1 MSDENISNV
10 RNANPSLMNGEAKCP
25 VSHGSSDQHTNRA
38 QTNKEWW
45 PDQVNLSI
53 LHQHDKKTNPM
64 SEGFSYKDEFK
75 KLDYDA
81 LKKDLNDLM
90 TDSQEWWPADYGH
103 YGPFFIRMTW
113 HAAGTYRT
121 ADGRG
126 GGGTGSQR
134 FAPTNSWPD
143 NTNLDK
149 ARRLLWPI
157 KQKYGNQIS
166 WADLIILTGNVAIE
180 SMGGKTFGFGGGRV
194 DIWGPEDDIF
204 WGKETEWLANERYT
218 GDRVLDQPLGA
229 VQMGLIYVNPQGPDG
244 NPDPLASAKD
254 IRETFGRMAMNDYE
268 TVALTAGGHT
278 FGKAHGAASED
289 HKGTEPE
296 GANLEE
302 MGFGWESDHGKGMGR
317 DSITSGIEGP
327 WTPNP
332 TKWDNGYFDMLF
344 GYEWELVKSP
354 AGAHQWHPVSPKDE
368 DLAPDVED
376 SSVKVTTIMTT
387 ADMAM
392 REDPSYRKISK
403 HFHENP
409 DEFAD
414 AFARAWF
421 KLLHRDMGP
430 KKRYL
435 GPEVP
440 DEELI
445 WQDPV
450 PKGNTDYN
458 VEDLK
463 SKIESSNLTIQ
474 EMIET
479 AWASAS
485 TFRGSDLRGGANG
498 ARIRLSPQKDWE
510 ANKPEQLEKVLK
522 VLEPIADSTGASIA
536 DVIVLAGNVGIE
548 KACGKSV
555 PFTPGR
561 GDASQ
566 EQTDEHSFA
575 VLEPYSDGF
584 RNYHKSNFQISSE
597 HMLVDKAQLLG
608 LTATEMT
615 LLVGGLRSLGI
626 DHNDPN
632 NFTDDVNTLT
642 NDFFV
647 NLLDMNVKWKSS
659 GENSYEG
666 TNRSSGEVVRT
677 ATSAD
682 LVFGSNSQLR
692 AIAEVYAQDDST
704 EKFVDDFI
712 SAWQKVMNN
721 DSF

>member
-1 MSDENISNV
+1 MSEENITNIK
-10 RNANPSLMNGEAKCP
+10 NANPTLMNGEAKCP

-45 PDQVNLSI
+45 PDQVNLGI

-64 SEGFSYKDEFK
+64 SDGFKYSEEFK

-157 KQKYGNQIS
+157 KKKYGNQIS

-296 GANLEE
+296 GASIEE
-302 MGFGWESDHGKGMGR
+302 MGFGWSSDHGKGMGR

-332 TKWDNGYFDMLF
+332 TQWDNGYFDMLF
-344 GYEWELVKSP
+344 GYDWELVKSP

-376 SSVKVTTIMTT
+376 SSMKVTTIMTT

-409 DEFAD
+409 EEFAD

-450 PKGNTDYN
+450 PEGNTNYD
-458 VEDLK
+458 VDAVK
-463 SKIESSNLTIQ
+463 SKIEASGLTIQ
-474 EMIET
+474 EMVET

-498 ARIRLSPQKDWE
+498 ARIRLAPQKDWE
-510 ANKPEQLEKVLK
+510 ANKPEQLEKVLN
-522 VLEPIADSTGASIA
+522 VLEPIAVEAGASVA

-548 KACGKSV
+548 KACGKSLS
-555 PFTPGR
+555 FSPGR

-566 EQTDEHSFA
+566 DQTDEHSFA

-584 RNYHKSNFQISSE
+584 RNYHKSDFQISSE
-597 HMLVDKAQLLG
+597 HMLIDKAQLLG

-615 LLVGGLRSLGI
+615 VLVGGLRSMGI
-626 DHNDPN
+626 DHNGASNFTEDPN
-632 NFTDDVNTLT
+632 SLS
-642 NDFFV
+642 NDFFSS
-647 NLLDMNVKWKSS
+647 LLDMNVKWDSV
-659 GENSYEG
+659 GDNTYEG
-666 TNRSSGEVVRT
+666 KNRSSGEVVRT
-677 ATSAD
+677 ATRAD

-692 AIAEVYAQDDST
+692 AIAEVYAQDDSA
-704 EKFVDDFI
+704 EKFADDFI
-712 SAWQKVMNN
+712 NAWQKVMNN
-721 DSF
+721 DRF

>member
-1 MSDENISNV
+1 
-10 RNANPSLMNGEAKCP
+10 MNGEAKCP

-53 LHQHDKKTNPM
+53 LHQHDAKTNPM
-64 SEGFSYKDEFK
+64 SNGFNYNDEFN
-75 KLDYDA
+75 KLDYNA

-244 NPDPLASAKD
+244 NPDPLASARD

-296 GANLEE
+296 GAKIEE
-302 MGFGWESDHGKGMGR
+302 MGFGWGSDHGKGMGR

-332 TKWDNGYFDMLF
+332 TQWDNGYFDMLF
-344 GYEWELVKSP
+344 GYDWELVKSP

-376 SSVKVTTIMTT
+376 SSLKVTTIMTT

-409 DEFAD
+409 EEFAD

-450 PKGNTDYN
+450 PEGSIDYD
-458 VEDLK
+458 VQDVK
-463 SKIESSNLTIQ
+463 AKIESSDLTIQ

-498 ARIRLSPQKDWE
+498 ARIRLAPQKNWE
-510 ANKPEQLEKVLK
+510 ANKPEQLEKVLN
-522 VLEPIADSTGASIA
+522 VLEPIAVQSGASIA
-536 DVIVLAGNVGIE
+536 DVIVLAGNVGLE

-566 EQTDEHSFA
+566 EQTDEHSFG

-597 HMLVDKAQLLG
+597 HMLIDKAQLLG

-615 LLVGGLRSLGI
+615 VLVGGLRSMGI
-626 DHNDPN
+626 DQNGSN
-632 NFTDDVNTLT
+632 NFTNDANSLS
-642 NDFFV
+642 NDFFN
-647 NLLDMNVKWKSS
+647 NLLDMNVKWESK

-666 TNRSSGEVVRT
+666 KNRSSGEVVRK
-677 ATSAD
+677 ATRVD

-692 AIAEVYAQDDST
+692 AIAEVYAQNDSA
-704 EKFVDDFI
+704 EKFVNDFI
-712 SAWQKVMNN
+712 AAWNKVMNN
-721 DSF
+721 DLF